1 MLEKFKGDTLKNILI
16 LEDNPVTLKYVASLI
31 QEIDSRN
38 TVFMCSCVED
48 AYRHALEKDIDF
60 FIIDVIL
67 DTNRPGDSSGLKFVD
82 AIRKID
88 RYAFAPVIFV
98 TSLED
103 AKLYTY
109 EKLHCYSFVEKPF
122 DPNKLKGLV
131 MQCLNFPAVEQKRK
145 TMYFRKDGIILAADR
160 EDIVYAECINHVL
173 NVHTVQGDLLS
184 IPYVTLKKFLAD
196 VDSDD
201 FIQCSRSAVVN
212 RCYVHN
218 VDITNRV
225 IQLKNQ
231 MGTVEIGIMY
241 KKELRESFR

>member
-1 MLEKFKGDTLKNILI
+1 
-16 LEDNPVTLKYVASLI
+16 
-31 QEIDSRN
+31 
-38 TVFMCSCVED
+38 MCSCVED
-48 AYRHALEKDIDF
+48 AYRHALEKDIDL

-67 DTNRPGDSSGLKFVD
+67 DTSRPGDSSGLNFVD

-88 RYAFAPVIFV
+88 RYAFTPVIFV

-109 EKLHCYSFVEKPF
+109 EKLHCYSFIEKPF
-122 DPNKLKGLV
+122 DPNKLKGVV

-201 FIQCSRSAVVN
+201 FIQCSRNVVVN
-212 RCYVHN
+212 KRYIHN
-218 VDITNRV
+218 VDITNGV
-225 IQLKNQ
+225 IQLKGK

-241 KKELRESFR
+241 KKGLREIFR